1 MPTALTQA
9 TQPLNFDE
17 SISVGEGAYP
27 DAGWAPLLMRN
38 VSLVVVR
45 LKILTCVNLLLLI
58 RLL

>member
-27 DAGWAPLLMRN
+27 DAG
-38 VSLVVVR
+38 
-45 LKILTCVNLLLLI
+45 
-58 RLL
+58 